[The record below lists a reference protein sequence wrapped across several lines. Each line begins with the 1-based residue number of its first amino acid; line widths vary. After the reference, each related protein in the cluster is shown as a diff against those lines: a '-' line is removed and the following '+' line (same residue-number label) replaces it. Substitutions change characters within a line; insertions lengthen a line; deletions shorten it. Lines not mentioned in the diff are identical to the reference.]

1 MRGKKQGSANRAA
14 DRTAD
19 SILDRHARNLYDA
32 VSELVRVYQFR
43 DRKCIYYYDVSVTQ
57 CYAISALLRLGP
69 ASLNALAA
77 DLYLDKS
84 TVSRVVDSLER
95 KGYVRR
101 VADSQ
106 DARALQLEVTDRG
119 RELHKQINRDLVDE
133 MKVLI
138 RHLNPSVRVAATDLV
153 ARLAKMASKR
163 FASKKGKPNRRAAH
177 REP

>member
-1 MRGKKQGSANRAA
+1 MTRKDRGQSPPT
-14 DRTAD
+14 DREID
-19 SILDRHARNLYDA
+19 KHARDLNNA

-84 TVSRVVDSLER
+84 TASRVVDSLER

-101 VADSQ
+101 VVDAA
-106 DARALQLEVTDRG
+106 DARALRLEVTAEG
-119 RELHKQINRDLVDE
+119 RALHKRIISDLVDE
-133 MKVLI
+133 MKTLI
-138 RHLNPSVRVAATDLV
+138 EDLDPAVRAGATSLV
-153 ARLAKMASKR
+153 QRLARAAAKR
-163 FASKKGKPNRRAAH
+163 FASKTRKPGR
-177 REP
+177 REPCGEP